1 MLANTTAEIVAID
14 QAKVIRVLHIEDDR
28 FDARFVSEVV
38 AGEKNN
44 CCKITH
50 SKTLTNAIKR
60 LNRCEHD
67 VVLLDLNLPD
77 SRGLNTIDTLHE
89 QFPELAIVVLSGNN
103 EEKDALEAVR
113 LGAQDYIP
121 KNTADAAQIL
131 RTLHY
136 AIDRKEYELNLMNL
150 AFHDPVSGL
159 ANRNLFLNNLQ
170 QSMQRCDRTKERMG
184 LMFLDLDHFKEI
196 NDQYGHDAGDE
207 VLRECATRLS
217 TCVRKQD
224 LVARL
229 GGDEFTIILEN
240 IKDRRNAE
248 RIARKIINSLRE
260 PIELDNTQVN
270 ISTSI
275 GISFYDGQV
284 EIPAE
289 TLIKQTD
296 IAMYRAKKAG
306 RDNYK
311 YFMRNLKETNS
322 PGDNISAL
330 LDHALENNEFHIYY
344 QPQIDTETHALVGAE
359 ALLRWNNKELGSV
372 LPTVFIPLLE
382 DTGHIVEV
390 GEWVLK
396 TACQNWANWI
406 KEGKISADAT
416 ISVNLSALQFTQ
428 EDIVKTIAKLLGKTG
443 LQASQLDLELTES
456 TLLSNTERNLHT
468 LKKIKNLG
476 VSLTIDDFGTGF
488 SSLPYLKHFCFDR
501 LKVDRSYINHVLDN
515 SVDAAISSSIINLA
529 ENLDLKVIAEGV
541 DSWDKVNRVK
551 SYGCTIMQGFY
562 YSRPL
567 AANTF
572 LERYAC
578 ATVVH

>member
-1 MLANTTAEIVAID
+1 MA
-14 QAKVIRVLHIEDDR
+14 
-28 FDARFVSEVV
+28 
-38 AGEKNN
+38 
-44 CCKITH
+44 
-50 SKTLTNAIKR
+50 
-60 LNRCEHD
+60 
-67 VVLLDLNLPD
+67 
-77 SRGLNTIDTLHE
+77 
-89 QFPELAIVVLSGNN
+89 
-103 EEKDALEAVR
+103 
-113 LGAQDYIP
+113 
-121 KNTADAAQIL
+121 
-131 RTLHY
+131 
-136 AIDRKEYELNLMNL
+136 
-150 AFHDPVSGL
+150 
-159 ANRNLFLNNLQ
+159 
-170 QSMQRCDRTKERMG
+170 
-184 LMFLDLDHFKEI
+184 LMFLDIDHFKKI
-196 NDQYGHDAGDE
+196 NDQYGHDAGDH
-207 VLRECATRLS
+207 VLRECAQRLS
-217 TCVRKQD
+217 KCVRKQD

-229 GGDEFTIILEN
+229 GGDEFTVILEN
-240 IKDRRNAE
+240 IKDRRNAK
-248 RIARKIINSLRE
+248 RIAQKIVNSLSE
-260 PIELDNTQVN
+260 SIEISDMQVN
-270 ISTSI
+270 ISASI

-284 EIPAE
+284 KIPAE

-306 RDNYK
+306 RNTYK
-311 YFMRNLKETNS
+311 YFMRNLKEINY

-330 LDHALENNEFHIYY
+330 LDHALEHNEFHLHY
-344 QPQIDTETHALVGAE
+344 QPQIDTETHELVGAE
-359 ALLRWNNKELGSV
+359 VLLRWNNKELGSV
-372 LPTVFIPLLE
+372 LPSVFIPLLE
-382 DTGHIVEV
+382 DSGYIVEV

-406 KEGKISADAT
+406 KEGKINASTT

-428 EDIVKTIAKLLGKTG
+428 DDIVKTIAKILSKTG

-468 LKKIKNLG
+468 LKKVKNLG

-529 ENLDLKVIAEGV
+529 ENLELKVIAEGV

-578 ATVVH
+578 AAIVH